1 MGVATVQH
9 WHLLK
14 MDVCEVVYPFYI
26 VSKLLGY
33 TYFYLPRKDADGHR
47 WWCWSA
53 AAKKFE
59 IVKGDIGSGGGGRK
73 IFVQLTV
80 ALVYLVIVCC
90 NVLLNVQHIIFS
102 NVFVKDAFSTV
113 TGQMLSSSLFTC
125 TGVMNILSMIHSWYF
140 RREVRLILDKFRQFD
155 AIFQKHFAPVNH
167 VHHRQ
172 VLFRYI
178 VGTTAIVLL
187 LVPGSHIV
195 LGDGEHGPPFS
206 LTFLLFG
213 CVSTL
218 NYAVLQS
225 QTILSVAAV
234 LVRLRSV
241 NRELN
246 GMLGERQ
253 QAISWR
259 TAARDVAKV
268 QQCRILHDILNDIV
282 ELINLCFTFCA
293 MWCTLACFGFCLM
306 SMYSDYEI
314 MATEKSLKLVYVNF
328 AWNVYYTMFST
339 SIVWVASRTRTE
351 ANRTTAL
358 VHKIINAS
366 VEPILTDEVDRP
378 MTMRMTRSK
387 SSVYPVPFVGQGT
400 IFRGQV
406 KSGVE
411 KLFRT
416 RFFPA
421 C

>member
-1 MGVATVQH
+1 
-9 WHLLK
+9 

-47 WWCWSA
+47 GWWWSA
-53 AAKKFE
+53 AANKLG
-59 IVKGDIGSGGGGRK
+59 IVPDDVGSGGGGGRK

-102 NVFVKDAFSTV
+102 NIFVKDAFSTV

-172 VLFRYI
+172 VLIQYI
-178 VGTTAIVLL
+178 LGSAAMVLVL
-187 LVPGSHIV
+187 IPVSHIV
-195 LGDGEHGPPFS
+195 LGDGVHGPPF
-206 LTFLLFG
+206 TFTFFLFG
-213 CVSTL
+213 CVTTM

-234 LVRLRSV
+234 LVRLSAV
-241 NRELN
+241 NRALK
-246 GMLGERQ
+246 GMFEEQ
-253 QAISWR
+253 QRAISWR
-259 TAARDVAKV
+259 TAGGDVVKV
-268 QQCRILHDILNDIV
+268 QQCRILLDILNDIV
-282 ELINLCFTFCA
+282 ELINLCFTFYA

-314 MATEKSLKLVYVNF
+314 MASEKSLKLVYVNF
-328 AWNVYYTMFST
+328 AWNVYYTVYST

-366 VEPILTDEVDRP
+366 VEPILTDEVHRP
-378 MTMRMTRSK
+378 LRMRRVLCTL
-387 SSVYPVPFVGQGT
+387 YPLLVKGT
-400 IFRGQV
+400 IFLGPSQGRGGKV
-406 KSGVE
+406 ISDEILSCMLKFS
-411 KLFRT
+411 
-416 RFFPA
+416 
-421 C
+421 